1 MKGKIMHTSLY
12 SVCSEA
18 IRILNVNSV
27 PESSIVNLLARN
39 GIATIQKLKETDID
53 QISNF
58 RYIGATYGIISKMK
72 DLIEYDPIVL
82 ASNSTIVYAYSLM
95 NDTFSSHEGMLAGT
109 KNSRFGIF
117 RSEDHY
123 NASVTMTPGKI
134 YNGVLWLPVKND
146 EEAKKLFVFYFT
158 NKNEELKRQITLN
171 NKKLQILKDA

>member
-1 MKGKIMHTSLY
+1 MHTSLY

-27 PESSIVNLLARN
+27 PETSIINALARR
-39 GIATIQKLKETDID
+39 GVETIQKLKETDIN

-58 RYIGATYGIISKMK
+58 RCIGPIRLGIISKMK

-82 ASNSTIVYAYSLM
+82 TSNSTIVYAYSLT

-109 KNSRFGIF
+109 KNSRFGMF
-117 RSEDHY
+117 RSRDHY

-146 EEAKKLFVFYFT
+146 EEAKKLFVFHFT
-158 NKNEELKRQITLN
+158 NKSEELKRQITLN